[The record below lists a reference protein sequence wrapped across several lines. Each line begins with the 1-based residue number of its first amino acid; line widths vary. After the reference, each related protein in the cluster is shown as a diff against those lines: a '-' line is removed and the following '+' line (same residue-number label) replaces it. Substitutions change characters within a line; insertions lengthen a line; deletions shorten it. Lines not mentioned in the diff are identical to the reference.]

1 MTYGYAKIFTIIAL
15 SICAASCSPQHR
27 FHRLVKNHPYL
38 LDTTKFREIQIQTID
53 KIDTQF
59 FFTKER
65 DTIHFRDY
73 RFERFRDTIRFLSKE
88 RNCTTFVYSTQI
100 KPSKTIER
108 YINEKQNKGVKGEIY
123 ERLMWLLLGLIV
135 SLLLFRK

>member
-1 MTYGYAKIFTIIAL
+1 MKYGSIKIYIIIAI
-15 SICAASCSPQHR
+15 SICLSACSPQHR
-27 FHRLVKNHPYL
+27 FARLVKNHPYL
-38 LDTTKFREIQIQTID
+38 LDTTKLREVQIQTID

-108 YINEKQNKGVKGEIY
+108 YIREKQNKGLKGEIY
-123 ERLMWLLLGLIV
+123 ERLMWLLLGLII
-135 SLLLFRK
+135 SLILFKK